1 MSSLLIALCVACV
14 SAARTGARAP
24 SGTATPTP
32 RGPHINLGD
41 ATSDSLWPLPRYNGN
56 VANATWSQVSQM
68 NEAATNADCPFT
80 SHGPGGTLEACQN
93 GCNSAGGGVC
103 TDINFNAIIGDCVY
117 RRCVDPLHPNVS
129 AAAGYVV
136 WAITRPIITYAGIN
150 AASFAITAT
159 GFTDDILTAAF
170 ARARGSAFSFGA
182 GSPSSLPAQVSSISV
197 NVLTDDD
204 TLRLGVDES
213 YTLSITVDGASPPFA
228 EITAP
233 TVFGALHALESFAQL
248 VVYNLTEDSY
258 SVASADI
265 RDAPRFPFR
274 GVMIDTS
281 RHFISVSVIKRVVDM
296 MAAVKLNTLSVH
308 LTDDQSFP
316 LVVPSW
322 PSLSLQGAYSNFSH
336 VYTPAMI
343 TDLVA
348 YARLR
353 GIRILPEFDTPSHF
367 SVLFGSYPQFAAVTK
382 DGALC
387 MIDPSRE
394 EVFSFLSDVWRD
406 TSATFTADML
416 RIGGDEFQGCWNDC
430 PTVMSWIAS
439 KWGANGTIYDAYHY
453 FVRRLIDIVRS
464 NGRETM
470 AWLDV
475 EGFPDTRT
483 GETWAQNYSDVT
495 LNVWTGCY
503 SGDWQSDVSKF
514 TGENGTVVVSG
525 PFYITSNQPGAPH
538 FSWQQMYATD
548 LSNFTGNS
556 TDAVARV
563 KGGELCVWDDAA
575 GTDSGDLAVSITPYI
590 FGIAEALW
598 SSQSVTSG
606 QLPDEQRAH
615 FHRCRLIQRG
625 YASHPIFAFST
636 WCAHEFEFNAL
647 GKTEIK

>member
-1 MSSLLIALCVACV
+1 MIVLFAAFLVGV
-14 SAARTGARAP
+14 SAAARTGARAP
-24 SGTATPTP
+24 AAPKP
-32 RGPHINLGD
+32 ALRDPHPNLGD
-41 ATSDSLWPLPRYNGN
+41 STSDSLWPLPFFNGN
-56 VANATWSQVSQM
+56 VANATWLQVSNINQ
-68 NEAATNADCPFT
+68 AATNADCPFT

-103 TDINFNAIIGDCVY
+103 TDINFNANIGDCVY

-129 AAAGYVV
+129 TADGYVV
-136 WAITRPIITYAGIN
+136 WAITRPVITYAGIDTE
-150 AASFAITAT
+150 AFAFTAT
-159 GFTDDILTAAF
+159 GFSDDILTASF
-170 ARARGSAFSFGA
+170 ARVRTSAFSFGA
-182 GSPSSLPAQVSSISV
+182 GSASSLPAKLTSISV

-204 TLRLGVDES
+204 TLRLGIDES
-213 YTLSITVDGASPPFA
+213 YTLSITVDGASPPSA
-228 EITAP
+228 VITAP
-233 TVFGALHALESFAQL
+233 TVFGALHALETFAQL
-248 VVYNLTEDSY
+248 VVYNLTDDSY

-281 RHFISVSVIKRVVDM
+281 RHFISISVIKSVVDV
-296 MAAVKLNTLSVH
+296 MAAVKLNTLSIH

-316 LVVPSW
+316 LVAPSW
-322 PSLSLQGAYSNFSH
+322 PQLSLQGAYSNFSH
-336 VYTPAMI
+336 VYTPTMI

-353 GIRILPEFDTPSHF
+353 GVRVLPEFDTPSHF
-367 SVLFGSYPQFAAVTK
+367 SSLFAAYPQFAAVTK
-382 DGALC
+382 DGGLC
-387 MIDPSRE
+387 MVDPSRE
-394 EVFSFLSDVWRD
+394 DVYSFLSDIWRD

-430 PTVMSWIAS
+430 PAVMSWISS
-439 KWGANGTIYDAYHY
+439 KFGANGTIYDAYHY

-475 EGFPDTRT
+475 EGFPDERA
-483 GETWAQNYSDVT
+483 GETWSRNYSDVT

-514 TGENGTVVVSG
+514 TAENGTVVVSG
-525 PFYITSNQPGAPH
+525 PFYITANQPGAPH

-548 LSNFTGNS
+548 LSNFTKNS
-556 TDAVARV
+556 TEAIARV

-575 GTDSGDLAVSITPYI
+575 GTDSGDLAVTITPYI
-590 FGIAEALW
+590 FGVSETLW
-598 SSQSVTSG
+598 SPQSVTSG
-606 QLPDEQRAH
+606 QAPDEQRAH
-615 FHRCRLIQRG
+615 FHRCRLVQRG

-636 WCAHEFEFNAL
+636 WCPHEYEFEVKAL
-647 GKTEIK
+647 I